1 MPDDPRE
8 VHNLSAADEAEA
20 AAFDT
25 LLRGDEVLGLGQL
38 EQAHEAHLA
47 VDGMRGALRTATW
60 LTILLMERGELARG
74 GGWMARL
81 RDLADRCDEDCI
93 ELGYALLPVALRQI
107 GAGDPAGARATFA
120 EALARA
126 DRFHDPSLAALGRM
140 GTGQSFLREGRIRE
154 AVAWFDE
161 AMVRIAGG
169 AVRPM
174 IAGIVYCGTIEACFA
189 TFDMRRAQE
198 WTNALTA
205 WWEAHPEVSQFRGQC
220 LIYRAELMRLHGAW
234 AAAMDEAERAREALS
249 TPPQPA
255 LGATLYE
262 QAELHRHRG
271 EFGPAE
277 EAYREASR
285 WGRHPEP
292 GLALLRLAQGRHSA
306 AAASIRR
313 ALQEAADPVT
323 RLRLLPA
330 AVEIAVATG
339 DLDAADDAAQALRT
353 IAEQHEAELP
363 RALASQAEGRVR
375 LAREDASGAL
385 PLLRAAWAAWQHLDA
400 PYESARVRALIAQA
414 CESLGDTETAALERE
429 GAAWTFREL
438 GAAPDLAAL
447 EPAAQRPPAGL
458 TPRELEVLRL
468 VAAGKSNRDI
478 AEALV
483 ISEKTVARHVSN
495 ILAKVDAPSRT
506 AAAAY
511 ARDHGLL

>member
-1 MPDDPRE
+1 MKQDHAPGPMT
-8 VHNLSAADEAEA
+8 SAA
-20 AAFDT
+20 
-25 LLRGDEVLGLGQL
+25 V
-38 EQAHEAHLA
+38 
-47 VDGMRGALRTATW
+47 
-60 LTILLMERGELARG
+60 
-74 GGWMARL
+74 
-81 RDLADRCDEDCI
+81 
-93 ELGYALLPVALRQI
+93 
-107 GAGDPAGARATFA
+107 
-120 EALARA
+120 
-126 DRFHDPSLAALGRM
+126 S
-140 GTGQSFLREGRIRE
+140 
-154 AVAWFDE
+154 
-161 AMVRIAGG
+161 
-169 AVRPM
+169 
-174 IAGIVYCGTIEACFA
+174 
-189 TFDMRRAQE
+189 
-198 WTNALTA
+198 
-205 WWEAHPEVSQFRGQC
+205 PES
-220 LIYRAELMRLHGAW
+220 
-234 AAAMDEAERAREALS
+234 
-249 TPPQPA
+249 P
-255 LGATLYE
+255 
-262 QAELHRHRG
+262 RHRG

-478 AEALV
+478 AKALV